1 MSLGLIKPFRGP
13 RPQLARVTTVGTDSS
28 HGELLAAM
36 VWGGLLIAV
45 LAINAFSDVLWLRL
59 SWPLLTLVLLV
70 NPVRAARLLMQRQRA
85 GRGRP
90 PAA

>member
-1 MSLGLIKPFRGP
+1 M
-13 RPQLARVTTVGTDSS
+13 AVAVDSS
-28 HGELLAAM
+28 DGEFVAAV

-59 SWPLLTLVLLV
+59 SWPFLALVLLV
-70 NPVRAARLLMQRQRA
+70 NPVRAARLLRQRRGA